1 MVMRMSVVDLAQS
14 LANRGKEFNEGIL
27 ERFRDYFPEKELA
40 ENARKHGMEKEH
52 LRLIECVAQT
62 LSWLQPRVDSDVNE
76 AIKLV
81 KFYRRTIIEA
91 RDESDP
97 GVWIRERVGALRT
110 RADGATESEY
120 PVKPS
125 KTEGI
130 IAGLRTWA
138 RAEFPQVEGGIPVS
152 LRILQEKVLTRS
164 SRVNWTAIAP
174 MKLYALDR
182 PELGRSWPERPDP
195 DTGMKEC
202 YLPIGRR
209 VSASIR
215 ALFGID
221 FGESEKDHRN
231 AQQLQIRLKE
241 WANDGEEEFSL
252 LDINSG
258 LQAFKSINEIGVMTY
273 RD

>member
-1 MVMRMSVVDLAQS
+1 MTMRMSVVDLAQS

-27 ERFRDYFPEKELA
+27 KRFRDYFPERELA
-40 ENARKHGMEKEH
+40 GNAGKHGMEKEH

-62 LSWLQPRVDSDVNE
+62 LSWLQPSIDCDVKE
-76 AIKLV
+76 ATKLV
-81 KFYRRTIIEA
+81 RFYRRTIIEA
-91 RDESDP
+91 RGESDL

-110 RADGATESEY
+110 RADGATESED
-120 PVKPS
+120 PLKPS

-130 IAGLRTWA
+130 IAGLQTWA
-138 RAEFPQVEGGIPVS
+138 GAEFPQVEGGIPVS
-152 LRILQEKVLTRS
+152 LRVLQEKVLNRS

-182 PELGRSWPERPDP
+182 PGLDRSWPERPDP
-195 DTGMKEC
+195 DSGMKEC

-209 VSASIR
+209 VSTSIR

-273 RD
+273 QD